1 MATVRTGGYQHA
13 TRSGG
18 PSETA
23 KAVEA
28 LFETQTVVEIREV
41 DSLCCNVL
49 QLLTG
54 FPFLN
59 NLTSIGGNENSN

>member
-41 DSLCCNVL
+41 DILCHGL

-54 FPFLN
+54 
-59 NLTSIGGNENSN
+59 NSPC

>member
-1 MATVRTGGYQHA
+1 MATVRSGAYQQA

-41 DSLCCNVL
+41 ERLCKVL
-49 QLLTG
+49 QLLLG
-54 FPFLN
+54 SLLLK
-59 NLTSIGGNENSN
+59 NLMSIGGNENTH